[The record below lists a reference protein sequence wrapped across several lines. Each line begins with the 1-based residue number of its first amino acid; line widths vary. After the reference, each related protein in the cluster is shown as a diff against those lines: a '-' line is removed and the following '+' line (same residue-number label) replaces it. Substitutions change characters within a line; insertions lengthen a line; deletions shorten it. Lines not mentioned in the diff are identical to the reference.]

1 MSRTRQADRRHAL
14 GHATCAVQLLA
25 GAGLLTLMP
34 SVMAES
40 PFTQALEYAQPL
52 SWVMLAAG
60 LGVLL
65 GQRWLG
71 GRRAPAV
78 GIADVVRSEAR
89 PDCAATVAACGRP
102 DRPNRI
108 DAGVLRRIPE
118 QRFEAVVEAL
128 FAGSGCR
135 VGTRSRIAEGGVD
148 LWLQT
153 EGASSPTIVVRCRQR
168 AGRTV
173 SIDEIRELERAMSA
187 QGVRDGHF
195 ATTSLL
201 TPDAIA
207 FARSRGIRMHDV
219 DGIVRMASR
228 LAAAERQALLAAA
241 AEDDRPAGRDRAAE
255 PATAGAP
262 DAKPARAAMRDAAPP
277 ACATVVQL
285 PERFRASRAAA

>member
-1 MSRTRQADRRHAL
+1 MSRTRQADRRHSQ

-65 GQRWLG
+65 GRRWLVG
-71 GRRAPAV
+71 KRAPAV

-89 PDCAATVAACGRP
+89 PDCAAAVAASS
-102 DRPNRI
+102 RPNRI

-118 QRFEAVVEAL
+118 RRFEAVVEAL

-135 VGTRSRIAEGGVD
+135 VGARSRIAEGGVD

-153 EGASSPTIVVRCRQR
+153 EGASSPTIVVRCKQR
-168 AGRTV
+168 VGRTV

-207 FARSRGIRMHDV
+207 FARSRGIRMHDA

-228 LAAAERQALLAAA
+228 LTAAGLQTLLAAA
-241 AEDDRPAGRDRAAE
+241 AEDDRPAGLDRGAAQAQAAGPE
-255 PATAGAP
+255 AGPADTAGP
-262 DAKPARAAMRDAAPP
+262 DASETLRS
-277 ACATVVQL
+277 TVVQL
-285 PERFRASRAAA
+285 PERFRASRVAA

>member
-71 GRRAPAV
+71 GKRAPAV
-78 GIADVVRSEAR
+78 GIADVVRSETR
-89 PDCAATVAACGRP
+89 PDGAAAVAACS
-102 DRPNRI
+102 RPNRI

-118 QRFEAVVEAL
+118 RRFEAVVEAL

-135 VGTRSRIAEGGVD
+135 AGARSRLAEGGVD
-148 LWLQT
+148 LWLQAPGT
-153 EGASSPTIVVRCRQR
+153 SSATSVVRCRQR

-173 SIDEIRELERAMSA
+173 SIDEIRQLERAMTA
-187 QGVRDGHF
+187 QGVREGHF

-228 LAAAERQALLAAA
+228 LATAEFQALLAAA
-241 AEDDRPAGRDRAAE
+241 TEDDLPARHDRAAQAAGPELE
-255 PATAGAP
+255 PTQ
-262 DAKPARAAMRDAAPP
+262 AAMPDAAP
-277 ACATVVQL
+277 AARATVVQL

>member
-1 MSRTRQADRRHAL
+1 MSRTRHAHRRHAL

-25 GAGLLTLMP
+25 GAGLLTLVP

-71 GRRAPAV
+71 GKRAPAV
-78 GIADVVRSEAR
+78 GIAEVVRSDTR
-89 PDCAATVAACGRP
+89 PDGAAAVSGCS
-102 DRPNRI
+102 RPNRI
-108 DAGVLRRIPE
+108 DAGVLRRIPAR
-118 QRFEAVVEAL
+118 RFEAVVEAL
-128 FAGSGCR
+128 FTRSGCQ
-135 VGTRSRIAEGGVD
+135 VSTRSQLAEGGVH
-148 LWLQT
+148 LWLQAR
-153 EGASSPTIVVRCRQR
+153 GASSSTSVVRCRQR

-173 SIDEIRELERAMSA
+173 SIDEIRELEHAMTA

-201 TPDAIA
+201 TPDVIA
-207 FARSRGIRMHDV
+207 FARSRGIRMHDA

-228 LAAAERQALLAAA
+228 LTAGELQALLAAA
-241 AEDDRPAGRDRAAE
+241 ADDLPAGDGRAAQPAQAAGSEAE
-255 PATAGAP
+255 PSTGARP
-262 DAKPARAAMRDAAPP
+262 DAAPP
-277 ACATVVQL
+277 ARATVVQL